1 MFTVMHFFPP
11 SHIHM
16 ASFHWKLF
24 FFFFLNVLERL
35 FLDWQRQIQQRL

>member
-16 ASFHWKLF
+16 ASFHRKL